1 MTTIKEDQVYT
12 KLNQEFYEKEILGI
26 DRSMNKWFAR
36 FVYAKVIGNWIEKNI
51 KNKHT
56 LYDAGGG
63 IGNWAWYFGNKYK
76 FKRII
81 VSDISKLPLSKI
93 PEDYIEKINCSVME
107 NKLPDSSVDC
117 ILLIDVFE
125 HIFIKDL
132 EKMMKDLR
140 RILKPDGK
148 ILILTS
154 LYGWGQGL
162 VLQRLF
168 TNRRLMKG
176 EFKALSHVNRLS
188 LKEFNLL
195 FKRTGLEIEDYY
207 YYCIIFQQITDDLKE
222 RFAKIV
228 SKLRKSK
235 ERKEGQETKKSIRKI
250 EEKPLIKTLLYLS
263 SLISY
268 LDILIFGKFFP
279 GRGIFFC
286 LKKSELH

>member
-1 MTTIKEDQVYT
+1 MKEIKDTEIYN
-12 KLNQEFYEKEILGI
+12 KLNEEFYEKGILGI

-36 FVYAKVIGNWIEKNI
+36 FVYAKVIGNWIERNI
-51 KNKHT
+51 KNKDV

-63 IGNWAWYFGNKYK
+63 VGNWAWYFGNKYK

-81 VSDISKLPLSKI
+81 VSDISRLPLSKI

-107 NKLPDSSVDC
+107 NKLPDNSVDC

-125 HIFIKDL
+125 HIFTKDL
-132 EKMMKDLR
+132 EKMMKDLN
-140 RILKPDGK
+140 RILKLEGK

-176 EFKALSHVNRLS
+176 EYKAMSHVNRLS
-188 LKEFNLL
+188 LKEFKLL

-207 YYCIIFQQITDDLKE
+207 YYCIIFQQITDGLKE
-222 RFAKIV
+222 RFAKLI

-235 ERKEGQETKKSIRKI
+235 ETIKGQETKKSIRKV
-250 EEKPLIKTLLYLS
+250 ENKPLLKTLLYLS

-286 LKKSELH
+286 LKKL